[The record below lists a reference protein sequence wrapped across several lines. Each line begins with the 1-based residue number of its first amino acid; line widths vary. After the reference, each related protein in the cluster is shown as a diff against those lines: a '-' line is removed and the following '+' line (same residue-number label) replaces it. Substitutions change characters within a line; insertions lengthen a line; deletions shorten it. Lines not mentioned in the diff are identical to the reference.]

1 MDIKVITR
9 HAPSNYGSLLQSIAT
24 ITILERLGHT
34 CEIIDYIRDDEHGLK
49 AIITSLNGKQGWNG
63 NPLKKLAYIVLR
75 YPEDKV
81 AELKF
86 SKIRKKCLK
95 LTQRCRTH
103 EDLKR
108 LDADVFMTGS
118 DQVWG
123 PTLNGQYDEAYFLS
137 FVSGKP
143 KTAYAASFGR
153 TDFTPKILAEYSK
166 LLSTY
171 SGIAVRE
178 NNAVDLL
185 KLLGITCMGQVLDPT
200 LLLTGEEWSKR
211 IKRNMEWKYVLV
223 YQLHNNPVLSDYALR
238 FARHTGLPLYRIS
251 PTFHQIRRGGKYIYL
266 PDLDEFLSYI
276 KNCTYFITDS
286 FHGTAFAL
294 NFNRQFIEILP
305 NNKTGS
311 RNQSILQLVGLTDR
325 ILTDFD
331 DFSVADRFIDYAAVN
346 AILAKEREKSITIL
360 KSLLGVYELSSPCPP
375 NKQYL

>member
-49 AIITSLNGKQGWNG
+49 AVITSLNGKQGWNG
-63 NPLKKLAYIVLR
+63 NPLKKLAYIAFR
-75 YPEDKV
+75 YPEEKT
-81 AELKF
+81 AEIKF
-86 SKIRKKCLK
+86 SRMRKKYLK
-95 LTQRCRTH
+95 LTGRCRAH
-103 EDLKR
+103 EDLKQ

-143 KTAYAASFGR
+143 RTAYAASFGR
-153 TDFTPKILAEYSK
+153 TDFTPQILAEYKK

-178 NNAVDLL
+178 NSAVDLL
-185 KLLGITCMGQVLDPT
+185 TQMGIPCAGQVLDPT

-211 IKRNMEWKYVLV
+211 IKRNIEGKYVLV
-223 YQLHNNPVLSDYALR
+223 YQLHNNPVLTDYALR

-251 PTFHQIRRGGKYIYL
+251 PTFHQIRRGGKFVYL

-276 KNCTYFITDS
+276 KNCTYFLTDS

-294 NFNRQFIEILP
+294 NFNKQFIEILP

-311 RNQSILQLVGLTDR
+311 RNQSILQLTGLTDR
-325 ILTDFD
+325 ILTDFN
-331 DFSVADRFIDYAAVN
+331 DFSMADKVIEYTSVN
-346 AILAKEREKSITIL
+346 NILAKERQKSIAIL
-360 KSLLGVYELSSPCPP
+360 KSLLSDR
-375 NKQYL
+375 

>member
-49 AIITSLNGKQGWNG
+49 AVTTSLNGKQGWNG
-63 NPLKKLAYIVLR
+63 NPLKKLAYIALR
-75 YPEDKV
+75 YPEEKK

-86 SKIRKKCLK
+86 SRMRKKYLK
-95 LTQRCRTH
+95 LTGRCRTH
-103 EDLKR
+103 EDLR
-108 LDADVFMTGS
+108 LLDADVFMTGS

-123 PTLNGQYDEAYFLS
+123 PTLNGRYDEAYFLS
-137 FVSGKP
+137 FVTGKP
-143 KTAYAASFGR
+143 RTAYAASFGR
-153 TDFTPKILAEYSK
+153 TDFTPQILAEYKK

-178 NNAVDLL
+178 NSAVDLL
-185 KLLGITCMGQVLDPT
+185 TQMGIPCAGQVLDPT

-211 IKRNMEWKYVLV
+211 IKRNMEGKYVLV
-223 YQLHNNPVLSDYALR
+223 YQLHNNPVLTDYALR

-251 PTFHQIRRGGKYIYL
+251 PTFHQVRRGGKFIYL

-276 KNCTYFITDS
+276 KNCTYFLTDS

-294 NFNRQFIEILP
+294 NFNKQFIEILP

-311 RNQSILQLVGLTDR
+311 RNQSILQLTGLTDR
-325 ILTDFD
+325 ILTDFN
-331 DFSVADRFIDYAAVN
+331 DFSMADKVIEYTSVN
-346 AILAKEREKSITIL
+346 NILAKERQKSIAIL
-360 KSLLGVYELSSPCPP
+360 KSLLSDR
-375 NKQYL
+375 

>member
-49 AIITSLNGKQGWNG
+49 AVTTSLNGKQGWNG
-63 NPLKKLAYIVLR
+63 NPLKKLAYIALR
-75 YPEDKV
+75 YPEEKK

-86 SKIRKKCLK
+86 SRMRKKYLK
-95 LTQRCRTH
+95 LTGRCRTH
-103 EDLKR
+103 EDLR
-108 LDADVFMTGS
+108 LLDADVFMTGS

-123 PTLNGQYDEAYFLS
+123 PTLNGRYDEAYFLS
-137 FVSGKP
+137 FVTGKP
-143 KTAYAASFGR
+143 RTAYAASFGR
-153 TDFTPKILAEYSK
+153 TDFTPQILAEYKK

-178 NNAVDLL
+178 NSAVDLL
-185 KLLGITCMGQVLDPT
+185 TQMGIPCAGQVLDPT

-211 IKRNMEWKYVLV
+211 IKRNIEGKYVLV
-223 YQLHNNPVLSDYALR
+223 YQLHNNPVLTDYALR

-251 PTFHQIRRGGKYIYL
+251 PTFHQIRRGGKFVYL

-276 KNCTYFITDS
+276 KNCTYFLTDS

-294 NFNRQFIEILP
+294 NFNKQFIEILP

-311 RNQSILQLVGLTDR
+311 RNQSILQLTGLTDR
-325 ILTDFD
+325 ILTDFN
-331 DFSVADRFIDYAAVN
+331 DFSMADKVIEYTSVN
-346 AILAKEREKSITIL
+346 NILAKERQKSIAIL
-360 KSLLGVYELSSPCPP
+360 KSLLSDR
-375 NKQYL
+375 